1 LSEYKWTSRIRRAA
15 KPHGIECAKIEFP
28 VNLKYEGEVHMNIT
42 TVGIDLAK
50 EVITVYAQDAQG
62 RNVLSR
68 NFRFKEL
75 AEWLVQ
81 LPAGCLVGMEACST
95 AHHWARRMQ
104 TMGLQPRLMAAEFV
118 QAFRKSRSTKN
129 DHNDAE
135 AIAIAVRQPTMR
147 FVAIKNEMQQSRLA
161 WHRVREGWKE
171 ERTALINRC
180 RGLLL
185 EFGYPLARST
195 AAFGRGLKTSL
206 QEQTLPPN
214 LRRLLAQIEEHLQ
227 QLDQQ
232 IALCGHEI
240 AQAAR
245 EDEAAKR
252 LQAIA
257 GVGVITADA
266 VCASVGN
273 AHDFKNGRQFAAWI
287 GLTPRQYSSGGK
299 TQLGRITRRGDAYL
313 RSLLVQGA
321 RSTLQAT
328 LKKAPV
334 QLNRTQQWIIRLYGR
349 VGYHKT
355 LVAIANKH
363 ARQLWALLAKG
374 ETYDLD
380 AWKKYPIGELSLI
393 EG

>member
-1 LSEYKWTSRIRRAA
+1 
-15 KPHGIECAKIEFP
+15 
-28 VNLKYEGEVHMNIT
+28 MNIT

-50 EVITVYAQDAQG
+50 DIITVYAQDASG
-62 RNVLSR
+62 RCVLTRNVK
-68 NFRFKEL
+68 FKEL

-81 LPAGCLVGMEACST
+81 LPEGCLIGMEACSS
-95 AHHWARRMQ
+95 AHHWGRRMQ
-104 TMGLQPRLMAAEFV
+104 AMGLQPRLMAAEFV
-118 QAFRKSRSTKN
+118 QAFRKSKSAKN

-135 AIAIAVRQPTMR
+135 AIAIAVRQPNMR
-147 FVAIKNEMQQSRLA
+147 FVAIKNEAQQSRLA

-185 EFGYPLARST
+185 EFGYPIARSAT
-195 AAFGRGLKTSL
+195 AFNRGLKTSL
-206 QEQTLPPN
+206 QEDTLPPN
-214 LRRLLAQIEEHLQ
+214 LRRLLAQIETQLQ
-227 QLDQQ
+227 QLDVQL
-232 IALCGHEI
+232 AVCDREI
-240 AQAAR
+240 SQSAG
-245 EDEAAKR
+245 EDEAARR
-252 LQAIA
+252 LRAVT

-273 AHDFKNGRQFAAWI
+273 AHDFKNGRQFAAWV

-299 TQLGRITRRGDAYL
+299 AKLGRISRRGDAYL

-321 RSTLQAT
+321 RSTLQAAI
-328 LKKAPV
+328 KKAPDK
-334 QLNRTQQWIIRLYGR
+334 QNRLQQWIIRLYGR

-380 AWKKYPIGELSLI
+380 AWQKYAAGELS
-393 EG
+393 

>member
-1 LSEYKWTSRIRRAA
+1 
-15 KPHGIECAKIEFP
+15 
-28 VNLKYEGEVHMNIT
+28 MNIT

-50 EVITVYAQDAQG
+50 DIITVYAQDASG
-62 RNVLSR
+62 RCVLTRNVK
-68 NFRFKEL
+68 FKEL

-81 LPAGCLVGMEACST
+81 LPNGCVVGMEACSS
-95 AHHWARRMQ
+95 AHHWGRRMQ
-104 TMGLQPRLMAAEFV
+104 AMGLQPRLMAAEFV
-118 QAFRKSRSTKN
+118 QAFRKSKSARN

-135 AIAIAVRQPTMR
+135 AIAIAVRQPNMR
-147 FVAIKNEMQQSRLA
+147 FVAIKNEAQQSRLA

-185 EFGYPLARST
+185 EFGYPIARSA
-195 AAFGRGLKTSL
+195 AAFNRGLKTSL
-206 QEQTLPPN
+206 QEDTLPPN
-214 LRRLLAQIEEHLQ
+214 VRRLLAQIEAQLQ
-227 QLDQQ
+227 QLDLQL
-232 IALCGHEI
+232 AVCDREI
-240 AQAAR
+240 SQSAG
-245 EDEAAKR
+245 EDEAARR
-252 LQAIA
+252 LRAVT

-273 AHDFKNGRQFAAWI
+273 AHDFKNGRQFAAWV

-299 TQLGRITRRGDAYL
+299 AKLGRISRRGDAYL

-321 RSTLQAT
+321 RSTLQAAI
-328 LKKAPV
+328 KKAPDK
-334 QLNRTQQWIIRLYGR
+334 QNRLQQWIIRLYGR

-380 AWKKYPIGELSLI
+380 AWQKYAAGEQS
-393 EG
+393 

>member
-1 LSEYKWTSRIRRAA
+1 
-15 KPHGIECAKIEFP
+15 
-28 VNLKYEGEVHMNIT
+28 MNIT
-42 TVGIDLAK
+42 TVGVDLAK
-50 EVITVYAQDAQG
+50 DIITAHALDETG
-62 RNVLSR
+62 HCVLSR
-68 NFRFKEL
+68 NFKFKEL

-81 LPAGCLVGMEACST
+81 LPAGCVIGMEACST
-95 AHHWARRMQ
+95 AHYWGRRMQ
-104 TMGLQPRLMAAEFV
+104 AVGLQPRLMAAEFV
-118 QAFRKSRSTKN
+118 QAFRKSKAAKN

-147 FVAIKNEMQQSRLA
+147 FVAIKNEGQQSRLA

-185 EFGYPLARST
+185 EFGYPIARSA
-195 AAFGRGLKTSL
+195 AAFQRGLKTSL
-206 QEQTLPPN
+206 QEEALPPN
-214 LRRLLAQIEEHLQ
+214 LRRLLAQIETQLQ

-232 IALCGHEI
+232 LALCGREI
-240 AQAAR
+240 AQSAR
-245 EDEAAKR
+245 DDEAAKR
-252 LQAIA
+252 LQAVA

-266 VCASVGN
+266 VCASAGN

-299 TQLGRITRRGDAYL
+299 TKLGRITRRGDAYL

-328 LKKAPV
+328 LKKSPDK
-334 QLNRTQQWIIRLYGR
+334 LNRMQQWVIRLYGR

-380 AWKKYPIGELSLI
+380 AWQKYAIGEQS
-393 EG
+393 

>member
-1 LSEYKWTSRIRRAA
+1 
-15 KPHGIECAKIEFP
+15 
-28 VNLKYEGEVHMNIT
+28 MNIT

-50 EVITVYAQDAQG
+50 EIITVYAQDAVG
-62 RNVLSR
+62 RCVMSR
-68 NFRFKEL
+68 NFKFKEL

-81 LPAGCLVGMEACST
+81 LPAGCVVGMEACSS
-95 AHHWARRMQ
+95 AHHWGRRMQ
-104 TMGLQPRLMAAEFV
+104 AMRLEPRLMAAEFV
-118 QAFRKSRSTKN
+118 QAFRKSKSAKN

-147 FVAIKNEMQQSRLA
+147 FVAIKNEAQQSRLA

-185 EFGYPLARST
+185 EFGYPIART
-195 AAFGRGLKTSL
+195 AAAFQRGLKTGL
-206 QEQTLPPN
+206 QEETLPPN
-214 LRRLLAQIEEHLQ
+214 LRRLLAQIDVQLQ

-232 IALCGHEI
+232 LAECDREI
-240 AQAAR
+240 AQSAR
-245 EDEAAKR
+245 DDEAACR
-252 LQAIA
+252 LRAVT

-273 AHDFKNGRQFAAWI
+273 AHDFKNGRQFAAWM

-299 TQLGRITRRGDAYL
+299 TQLGRISRRGDSYL

-321 RSTLQAT
+321 RSSLQAT
-328 LKKAPV
+328 LKKAPDK
-334 QLNRTQQWIIRLYGR
+334 LNRMQQWIIRLYGR

-355 LVAIANKH
+355 LVAIANKN

-374 ETYDLD
+374 ETYDLN
-380 AWKKYPIGELSLI
+380 AWQKYAIGEQS
-393 EG
+393 

>member
-1 LSEYKWTSRIRRAA
+1 
-15 KPHGIECAKIEFP
+15 
-28 VNLKYEGEVHMNIT
+28 MNIT

-50 EVITVYAQDAQG
+50 EVITVYAQDAHGQ
-62 RNVLSR
+62 NVLSR

-75 AEWLVQ
+75 SEWLVQ
-81 LPAGCLVGMEACST
+81 LPEGCLIGMEACST
-95 AHHWARRMQ
+95 AHYWGRRMQ
-104 TMGLQPRLMAAEFV
+104 AMGLQPRLMAAEFV
-118 QAFRKSRSTKN
+118 QAFRKSKSAKN

-147 FVAIKNEMQQSRLA
+147 FVAIKHEAQLSRLA
-161 WHRVREGWKE
+161 WHRVREGWKA
-171 ERTALINRC
+171 ERTAHINRF

-185 EFGYPLARST
+185 EFGYPLARSA
-195 AAFGRGLKTSL
+195 AAFQRGLKISL

-214 LRRLLAQIEEHLQ
+214 LRRLLTQIDIQLA

-232 IALCGHEI
+232 LALCDREI

-273 AHDFKNGRQFAAWI
+273 AHDFKNGRQFAAWM

-299 TQLGRITRRGDAYL
+299 TQLGRISRRGDAYL

-355 LVAIANKH
+355 LIAIANKH

-374 ETYDLD
+374 ETYDLN
-380 AWKKYPIGELSLI
+380 AWQRYGIGEPS
-393 EG
+393 

>member
-1 LSEYKWTSRIRRAA
+1 
-15 KPHGIECAKIEFP
+15 
-28 VNLKYEGEVHMNIT
+28 MNIT

-50 EVITVYAQDAQG
+50 DIITVYAQDTQG
-62 RNVLSR
+62 HCVLSR
-68 NFRFKEL
+68 NIKFKEL
-75 AEWLVQ
+75 AEWLIQ
-81 LPAGCLVGMEACST
+81 LPAGCVIGMEACST
-95 AHHWARRMQ
+95 AHHWGRRMQ
-104 TMGLQPRLMAAEFV
+104 AMGLQPRLMAAEFV
-118 QAFRKSRSTKN
+118 QAFRKSKSAKN

-147 FVAIKNEMQQSRLA
+147 FVAIKHESQQSRLA

-185 EFGYPLARST
+185 EFGYPIARST
-195 AAFGRGLKTSL
+195 AAFQRGLKTCQ
-206 QEQTLPPN
+206 QEQTLPGN
-214 LRRLLAQIEEHLQ
+214 LRRLLAQIESQLQ
-227 QLDQQ
+227 QLDHQL
-232 IALCGHEI
+232 ALCDREI
-240 AQAAR
+240 TQSAR
-245 EDEAAKR
+245 DDEAAKR
-252 LQAIA
+252 LQAIT

-266 VCASVGN
+266 ICASVGN
-273 AHDFKNGRQFAAWI
+273 AHDFKNGRQFAAWM

-299 TQLGRITRRGDAYL
+299 TKLGRISRRGDAYL

-328 LKKAPV
+328 LKKTPDK
-334 QLNRTQQWIIRLYGR
+334 LNRVQHWIIRLYGR

-374 ETYDLD
+374 ETYDLNT
-380 AWKKYPIGELSLI
+380 WQKYAVGETS
-393 EG
+393 

>member
-1 LSEYKWTSRIRRAA
+1 
-15 KPHGIECAKIEFP
+15 
-28 VNLKYEGEVHMNIT
+28 MNIT
-42 TVGIDLAK
+42 TVGVDLAK
-50 EVITVYAQDAQG
+50 DVITVYAQDAQG
-62 RNVLSR
+62 HCVISR
-68 NFRFKEL
+68 NFKFKEL

-81 LPAGCLVGMEACST
+81 LPADCLVGMEACST
-95 AHHWARRMQ
+95 AHHWGRRMQ
-104 TMGLQPRLMAAEFV
+104 AMGLQPRLMAAEFV
-118 QAFRKSRSTKN
+118 QAFRKSKSAKN

-147 FVAIKNEMQQSRLA
+147 FVAIKNVNQQSRLA

-171 ERTALINRC
+171 ERTGLINRC

-185 EFGYPLARST
+185 EFGYPIARSA
-195 AAFGRGLKTSL
+195 AAFNRSLKTCL
-206 QEQTLPPN
+206 QEETLPPN
-214 LRRLLAQIEEHLQ
+214 LRRLLAQIEVQLQ
-227 QLDQQ
+227 QLDLQL
-232 IALCGHEI
+232 AECDREI
-240 AQAAR
+240 AQSAG
-245 EDEAAKR
+245 EDEAARR
-252 LQAIA
+252 LRAVT

-299 TQLGRITRRGDAYL
+299 AKLGRISRRGDAYL

-321 RSTLQAT
+321 RATLQAAI
-328 LKKAPV
+328 KKAPDK
-334 QLNRTQQWIIRLYGR
+334 QNRLQQWIIRLYGR

-374 ETYDLD
+374 ETYDLN
-380 AWKKYPIGELSLI
+380 AWQKYAVGDLS
-393 EG
+393 

>member
-1 LSEYKWTSRIRRAA
+1 M
-15 KPHGIECAKIEFP
+15 
-28 VNLKYEGEVHMNIT
+28 NNIT

-50 EVITVYAQDAQG
+50 DVITAYAQDLQG
-62 RNVLSR
+62 RCILSR
-68 NFRFKEL
+68 NFKFKEL

-81 LPAGCLVGMEACST
+81 LPAGCVVGMEACSS
-95 AHHWARRMQ
+95 AHHWGRRMQ

-118 QAFRKSRSTKN
+118 QAFRKSRRAKN

-147 FVAIKNEMQQSRLA
+147 FVAIKTEDQQSRLS
-161 WHRVREGWKE
+161 WHRAREGWKE

-185 EFGYPLARST
+185 EFGYPINRSA
-195 AAFGRGLKTSL
+195 AAFQRALKTSL
-206 QEQTLPPN
+206 HEETLPDN
-214 LRRLLAQIEEHLQ
+214 LRRLLVQIDDQLR

-232 IALCGHEI
+232 LALCDREI
-240 AQAAR
+240 AQAAHN
-245 EDEAAKR
+245 DEAAKR
-252 LQAIA
+252 LQAVA

-321 RSTLQAT
+321 RSTLQTT
-328 LKKAPV
+328 LKKAPDK
-334 QLNRTQQWIIRLYGR
+334 LNRMQQWIIRLYGR

-363 ARQLWALLAKG
+363 ARQLWALLAKD
-374 ETYDLD
+374 ETYDLN
-380 AWKKYPIGELSLI
+380 AWQQYAIGEAS
-393 EG
+393 

>member
-1 LSEYKWTSRIRRAA
+1 
-15 KPHGIECAKIEFP
+15 
-28 VNLKYEGEVHMNIT
+28 MNIT

-50 EVITVYAQDAQG
+50 DVITVYAQDAAG
-62 RNVLSR
+62 RCVMSR
-68 NFRFKEL
+68 NFKFKEL

-81 LPAGCLVGMEACST
+81 LPEGCLIGMEACSS
-95 AHHWARRMQ
+95 AHHWGRRMRA
-104 TMGLQPRLMAAEFV
+104 MGLEPRLMAAEFV
-118 QAFRKSRSTKN
+118 QAFRKSKAAKN
-129 DHNDAE
+129 DRNDAE

-147 FVAIKNEMQQSRLA
+147 FVAIKNEAQQSRLA

-185 EFGYPLARST
+185 EFGYPIARSA
-195 AAFGRGLKTSL
+195 AAFQRGLKSSL
-206 QEQTLPPN
+206 QEETLPDN
-214 LRRLLAQIEEHLQ
+214 LRRLLTQIESQLE
-227 QLDQQ
+227 QLDLKVASCDQ
-232 IALCGHEI
+232 EI
-240 AQAAR
+240 ARSAR
-245 EDEAAKR
+245 DDEAARR
-252 LQAIA
+252 LRAVS

-266 VCASVGN
+266 ICASVGN
-273 AHDFKNGRQFAAWI
+273 AQDFKNGRQFAAWI

-328 LKKAPV
+328 LKKAPDK
-334 QLNRTQQWIIRLYGR
+334 LNRMQQWVVRLYGR

-355 LVAIANKH
+355 LVAIANKN

-380 AWKKYPIGELSLI
+380 AWEKYTIGEQS
-393 EG
+393 

>member
-1 LSEYKWTSRIRRAA
+1 
-15 KPHGIECAKIEFP
+15 
-28 VNLKYEGEVHMNIT
+28 MNIT
-42 TVGIDLAK
+42 TIGIDLAK
-50 EVITVYAQDAQG
+50 DVITVYAQDAQG
-62 RNVLSR
+62 KCVQSR

-81 LPAGCLVGMEACST
+81 LPAGCVVGMEACST
-95 AHHWARRMQ
+95 AHYWGRRMQ
-104 TMGLQPRLMAAEFV
+104 AMGLQPRLMAAEFV
-118 QAFRKSRSTKN
+118 QAFRKSKSAKN

-147 FVAIKNEMQQSRLA
+147 FVAIKNETQQSRLA

-185 EFGYPLARST
+185 EFGYPVARSA
-195 AAFGRGLKTSL
+195 AAFGRGLKIC
-206 QEQTLPPN
+206 QHEETLPGN
-214 LRRLLAQIEEHLQ
+214 LRRLLAQIEAQLQ
-227 QLDQQ
+227 QLDHQL
-232 IALCGHEI
+232 ALCDREI
-240 AQAAR
+240 AQSAR
-245 EDEAAKR
+245 DDEAAKR
-252 LQAIA
+252 LQAVA
-257 GVGVITADA
+257 GVGIITADA
-266 VCASVGN
+266 VSASIGN

-299 TQLGRITRRGDAYL
+299 TKLGRITRRGDAYL

-321 RSTLQAT
+321 RSTLQAA
-328 LKKAPV
+328 LKRPPE
-334 QLNRTQQWIIRLYGR
+334 QLNRMQQWIIRLYGR

-374 ETYDLD
+374 ETYDLN
-380 AWKKYPIGELSLI
+380 AWQRYAIGEAS
-393 EG
+393 

>member
-1 LSEYKWTSRIRRAA
+1 
-15 KPHGIECAKIEFP
+15 
-28 VNLKYEGEVHMNIT
+28 MNIT

-50 EVITVYAQDAQG
+50 DVITAFAQDSQG
-62 RNVLSR
+62 RCVLSR

-81 LPAGCLVGMEACST
+81 LPAGCVVGMEACST
-95 AHHWARRMQ
+95 AHYWGRRMQ
-104 TMGLQPRLMAAEFV
+104 AMGLQPRLMAAEFV
-118 QAFRKSRSTKN
+118 QAFRKSRSAKN

-147 FVAIKNEMQQSRLA
+147 FVAIKNETQQSRLA

-185 EFGYPLARST
+185 EFGYPIARSAT
-195 AAFGRGLKTSL
+195 AFQRGLQACL
-206 QEQTLPPN
+206 HEERLPDG
-214 LRRLLAQIEEHLQ
+214 LRRLLAQINDQLQ
-227 QLDQQ
+227 QLDHQL
-232 IALCGHEI
+232 ALCDRQI

-245 EDEAAKR
+245 DDEAAKR
-252 LQAIA
+252 LQAVA

-273 AHDFKNGRQFAAWI
+273 AHDFKNGRQFAAWM
-287 GLTPRQYSSGGK
+287 GLTPRQYSSGGQTK
-299 TQLGRITRRGDAYL
+299 LGRISRRGDAYL

-328 LKKAPV
+328 LKKAPDK
-334 QLNRTQQWIIRLYGR
+334 LNRMQQWIIRLYGR

-374 ETYDLD
+374 ETYDLN
-380 AWKKYPIGELSLI
+380 AWQQYAIGEPS
-393 EG
+393 

>member
-1 LSEYKWTSRIRRAA
+1 
-15 KPHGIECAKIEFP
+15 
-28 VNLKYEGEVHMNIT
+28 MNIT

-50 EVITVYAQDAQG
+50 EIITVYAQDGQG
-62 RNVLSR
+62 RCAMSR

-75 AEWLVQ
+75 AEWLVR

-104 TMGLQPRLMAAEFV
+104 TMGLQPRLMAAGFV
-118 QAFRKSRSTKN
+118 QAFRKSRSAKN

-147 FVAIKNEMQQSRLA
+147 FVAVENENQQSRLA

-185 EFGYPLARST
+185 EFGYPIARSA
-195 AAFGRGLKTSL
+195 AAFQRGLKTCL
-206 QEQTLPPN
+206 QEETLPPN
-214 LRRLLAQIEEHLQ
+214 LRRLLAQINDQLQ
-227 QLDQQ
+227 QMDHQL
-232 IALCGHEI
+232 ALCDREI
-240 AQAAR
+240 AQSAR
-245 EDEAAKR
+245 DDEAAKR
-252 LQAIA
+252 LQAVA
-257 GVGVITADA
+257 GVGVVTADA
-266 VCASVGN
+266 VSASVGN

-299 TQLGRITRRGDAYL
+299 TRLGRISRRGDAYL

-328 LKKAPV
+328 LKKAPDK
-334 QLNRTQQWIIRLYGR
+334 LNRMQQWIIRLYGR

-374 ETYDLD
+374 ETYDLN
-380 AWKKYPIGELSLI
+380 AWQKYAIGEQS
-393 EG
+393 

>member
-1 LSEYKWTSRIRRAA
+1 
-15 KPHGIECAKIEFP
+15 
-28 VNLKYEGEVHMNIT
+28 MNIT

-50 EVITVYAQDAQG
+50 DVITAYAQDESG
-62 RNVLSR
+62 RCVLSR
-68 NFRFKEL
+68 NFKFKEL

-81 LPAGCLVGMEACST
+81 LPDRCLVGMEACST
-95 AHHWARRMQ
+95 AHYWGRRMQ
-104 TMGLQPRLMAAEFV
+104 EMGLQPRLMAAEFV
-118 QAFRKSRSTKN
+118 QAFRKSKSAKN

-135 AIAIAVRQPTMR
+135 AIAIAVRQPGMR
-147 FVAIKNEMQQSRLA
+147 FVAIKHVDQQSRLA

-185 EFGYPLARST
+185 EFGYPIARST
-195 AAFGRGLKTSL
+195 AAFQRGLKTCL
-206 QEQTLPPN
+206 QEPALPDN
-214 LRRLLAQIEEHLQ
+214 LRRLLAQIDAQLR

-232 IALCGHEI
+232 LDVCDREI
-240 AQAAR
+240 AQSAR
-245 EDEAAKR
+245 DDEAAR
-252 LQAIA
+252 RAQAVA

-266 VCASVGN
+266 ICASVGN

-299 TQLGRITRRGDAYL
+299 TKLGRISRRGDAYL

-328 LKKAPV
+328 LKKAPDK
-334 QLNRTQQWIIRLYGR
+334 QNRMQQWIMRLYGR

-363 ARQLWALLAKG
+363 ARQLWAMLAKG
-374 ETYDLD
+374 EAYDLE
-380 AWKKYPIGELSLI
+380 AWQRQAIG
-393 EG
+393 G

>member
-1 LSEYKWTSRIRRAA
+1 
-15 KPHGIECAKIEFP
+15 
-28 VNLKYEGEVHMNIT
+28 MNIT
-42 TVGIDLAK
+42 TVGVDLAK
-50 EVITVYAQDAQG
+50 DVITVYAQDSQG
-62 RNVLSR
+62 HCVLSR
-68 NFRFKEL
+68 NFKFKEL

-81 LPAGCLVGMEACST
+81 LPEGCVVGMEACST
-95 AHHWARRMQ
+95 AHYWGRRMQ
-104 TMGLQPRLMAAEFV
+104 EMGLQPRLMAAEFV
-118 QAFRKSRSTKN
+118 QAFRKSKSAKN
-129 DHNDAE
+129 DYNDAE

-147 FVAIKNEMQQSRLA
+147 FVAIKHADQQSRLA

-185 EFGYPLARST
+185 EFGYPIARSA
-195 AAFGRGLKTSL
+195 AAFQRGLKTCL
-206 QEQTLPPN
+206 QEQTLPDN
-214 LRRLLAQIEEHLQ
+214 LRRLLAQIESQLR

-232 IALCGHEI
+232 LALCDREI
-240 AQAAR
+240 AQSARADRAAQ
-245 EDEAAKR
+245 R
-252 LQAIA
+252 LQVVA
-257 GVGVITADA
+257 GIGVITADA

-273 AHDFKNGRQFAAWI
+273 AQDFRNGRQFAAWI

-299 TQLGRITRRGDAYL
+299 TKLGRISRRGDAYL

-328 LKKAPV
+328 LKKVPDK
-334 QLNRTQQWIIRLYGR
+334 QNRMQQWIVRLYGR

-374 ETYDLD
+374 EAYDLN
-380 AWKKYPIGELSLI
+380 AWQRYAIGE
-393 EG
+393 

>member
-1 LSEYKWTSRIRRAA
+1 
-15 KPHGIECAKIEFP
+15 
-28 VNLKYEGEVHMNIT
+28 
-42 TVGIDLAK
+42 
-50 EVITVYAQDAQG
+50 
-62 RNVLSR
+62 
-68 NFRFKEL
+68 
-75 AEWLVQ
+75 
-81 LPAGCLVGMEACST
+81 MEACST
-95 AHHWARRMQ
+95 AHHWAQRMQ
-104 TMGLQPRLMAAEFV
+104 AMGLQPCLMAAEFV
-118 QAFRKSRSTKN
+118 QAFRKSKSAKN

-135 AIAIAVRQPTMR
+135 AIAIAIAVRQPTMR
-147 FVAIKNEMQQSRLA
+147 FVAIKNESQQSRLA

-185 EFGYPLARST
+185 EFGYPIARST
-195 AAFGRGLKTSL
+195 AAFQRGLKTCL
-206 QEQTLPPN
+206 QEETLPAN
-214 LRRLLAQIEEHLQ
+214 LRRLLAQIESQLQ
-227 QLDQQ
+227 QLDHQL
-232 IALCGHEI
+232 ALCDREI
-240 AQAAR
+240 AQSAR
-245 EDEAAKR
+245 DDEAAKR
-252 LQAIA
+252 LQEVA

-299 TQLGRITRRGDAYL
+299 TKLGRISRRGDAYL

-328 LKKAPV
+328 LKKAPDK
-334 QLNRTQQWIIRLYGR
+334 LNRMQQWIIRLYGR

-374 ETYDLD
+374 ETYDLN
-380 AWKKYPIGELSLI
+380 AWQRYAIGESS
-393 EG
+393 

>member
-1 LSEYKWTSRIRRAA
+1 
-15 KPHGIECAKIEFP
+15 
-28 VNLKYEGEVHMNIT
+28 MNIT

-50 EVITVYAQDAQG
+50 DVITAYAQDAQG
-62 RNVLSR
+62 RCVLSR

-81 LPAGCLVGMEACST
+81 LPAGCVVGMEACST
-95 AHHWARRMQ
+95 AHYWARRMQ
-104 TMGLQPRLMAAEFV
+104 AMGLQPRLMAAEFV
-118 QAFRKSRSTKN
+118 QAFRKSKSAKN

-147 FVAIKNEMQQSRLA
+147 FVAIKSESQQSRLA

-171 ERTALINRC
+171 ARTGLINRC

-185 EFGYPLARST
+185 EFGFPIARSA

-206 QEQTLPPN
+206 QEETLPPI
-214 LRRLLAQIEEHLQ
+214 LRCLLAQISEQLQ
-227 QLDQQ
+227 QLDHQ
-232 IALCGHEI
+232 IALCDREI
-240 AQAAR
+240 AQSAR
-245 EDEAAKR
+245 DDEAAKR

-287 GLTPRQYSSGGK
+287 GLTPRQYSSGGR
-299 TQLGRITRRGDAYL
+299 TQLGRISRRGDAYL

-328 LKKAPV
+328 LKKAPE
-334 QLNRTQQWIIRLYGR
+334 QLNRMQQWIIRLYGR

-374 ETYDLD
+374 ENYNLD
-380 AWKKYPIGELSLI
+380 AWQQYAIGEPS
-393 EG
+393 

>member
-1 LSEYKWTSRIRRAA
+1 
-15 KPHGIECAKIEFP
+15 
-28 VNLKYEGEVHMNIT
+28 MNIT

-50 EVITVYAQDAQG
+50 DVITVYAQDEQG
-62 RNVLSR
+62 KCVLTR

-81 LPAGCLVGMEACST
+81 LPAGCLIGMEACST
-95 AHHWARRMQ
+95 AHHWGRRMQ
-104 TMGLQPRLMAAEFV
+104 AMGLQPRLMAAEFV
-118 QAFRKSRSTKN
+118 QAFRKSKSAKN

-135 AIAIAVRQPTMR
+135 AIAVAVRQPTMR
-147 FVAIKNEMQQSRLA
+147 FVAIKNENQQSRLA
-161 WHRVREGWKE
+161 WHRLREGWKE

-185 EFGYPLARST
+185 EFGYPVARST
-195 AAFGRGLKTSL
+195 AAFGRGLKTCQ
-206 QEQTLPPN
+206 QEQTLPDN
-214 LRRLLAQIEEHLQ
+214 LRRLLVQIEEQLR
-227 QLDQQ
+227 QLDHQL
-232 IALCGHEI
+232 ALCDREI
-240 AQAAR
+240 AQSAR
-245 EDEAAKR
+245 DDEAAQR
-252 LQAIA
+252 LQAMT

-299 TQLGRITRRGDAYL
+299 TKLGRITRRGDSYL

-328 LKKAPV
+328 LKKAPDT
-334 QLNRTQQWIIRLYGR
+334 LNRMQQWIIRLYGR

-380 AWKKYPIGELSLI
+380 AWQRYATGEV
-393 EG
+393 